1 MEVEE
6 EEDRFLKAKIEQKR
20 TRKLIEQLERGTD
33 DVEEFLGDHMATF

>member
-33 DVEEFLGDHMATF
+33 DVEEFFGDQMATF